1 MFTVFQKITTKL
13 KTVLSFKP
21 FNQTIMKRL
30 LIFVLILLG
39 SFSLF
44 FYFSLGSQPDSIA
57 EDGEL
62 PPSTASYL
70 DSVIQKSYLNYV
82 YLKEFGYV
90 QRDRRAVIFPSDSA
104 SQNSHSEEIKD
115 IEKKLESYWKWQ
127 ILLGRRNIE
136 DIYSEKNKIYKRST
150 PGKKGISETS
160 SDKNIFSRFFD
171 IFKVADAVNVIID
184 KSQYCDCDPDF
195 LLLAG
200 PDLHK
205 IQATLNPETP
215 IIASGNHQVN
225 SRKNDSLKANI
236 TKQTSPKPQIGYA
249 EQLPVIIGIIDTGI
263 NFGAMGQSPDPTIDY
278 NFLDHS
284 ANVFDSNIGIHGT
297 EIAKIIGANTAPQA
311 IKYVGLKTFDGKLV
325 GDLYHNLCAILYS
338 IKHNIKVVNA
348 SWGVPVNT
356 SAFEAVMKMAK
367 KSNIVV
373 VCSAGNEK
381 VDIDV
386 KPWYPACY
394 ADNTDFKDNII
405 SVTSKYK
412 TEVCQNTS
420 NSETKIDV
428 SVESDN
434 ASCTYNNLIGT
445 SFAAPYA
452 VAELVKYQVSN
463 PTFIKSDFVASLL
476 PTNKVKK
483 FKK

>member
-1 MFTVFQKITTKL
+1 
-13 KTVLSFKP
+13 
-21 FNQTIMKRL
+21 MKRL
-30 LIFVLILLG
+30 LILILILLG
-39 SFSLF
+39 LFFVF
-44 FYFSLGSQPDSIA
+44 FYFSLGSQPESIA

-70 DSVIQKSYLNYV
+70 DSVIQKSYPNYV

-90 QRDRRAVIFPSDSA
+90 QKDRRAVIFPGDSA
-104 SQNSHSEEIKD
+104 SQNSHSEEIKSV
-115 IEKKLESYWKWQ
+115 EKKLESYWKWQ
-127 ILLGRRNIE
+127 ILLGKKKLE
-136 DIYSEKNKIYKRST
+136 DIHSEKSEVYKRSLPDKESVPVT
-150 PGKKGISETS
+150 G

-184 KSQYCDCDPDF
+184 KSQSCDCDPNF

-205 IQATLNPETP
+205 IIATLNPETP
-215 IIASGNHQVN
+215 IIASGPKQSILPNNNNDLGVN
-225 SRKNDSLKANI
+225 FM
-236 TKQTSPKPQIGYA
+236 KQTSPEPQVGYGK
-249 EQLPVIIGIIDTGI
+249 QTPVMIGIIDTGI
-263 NFGAMGQSPDPTIDY
+263 NFGAIGQSPDPTIDY

-284 ANVFDSNIGIHGT
+284 ANVYDASVGIHGT
-297 EIAKIIGANTAPQA
+297 EIAKIIKVNTAPKA
-311 IKYVGLKTFDGKLV
+311 MKYVGLKTFDEKLV

-367 KSNIVV
+367 KANVIV
-373 VCSAGNEK
+373 VCSAGNDK

-394 ADNTDFKDNII
+394 ADNADFKDNII
-405 SVTSKYK
+405 SVTSKYDSV
-412 TEVCQNTS
+412 VCQNTS
-420 NSETKIDV
+420 SSETKIDV
-428 SVESDN
+428 SVESDSACKHN
-434 ASCTYNNLIGT
+434 GLVGT
-445 SFAAPYA
+445 SFAAPCA
-452 VAELVKYQVSN
+452 VAELIKYQAVH
-463 PTFIKSDFVASLL
+463 PTFIKSAFVASLL